1 MSRLEHNGD
10 VKCGARLL
18 QVALGGSFKAGSCAW
33 RALRDVHDTHEAWAA
48 VDAGSLA
55 AARAVAGAPPDPREA
70 QTWLCDRTEAEA
82 PRNYAQSR
90 FLMAAQNKIVADT
103 FSDRDAGIAPPR
115 TLAPMPTAPST
126 LSAGGA
132 REAIEF

>member
-10 VKCGARLL
+10 VKRGARLL
-18 QVALGGSFKAGSCAW
+18 QVALGG
-33 RALRDVHDTHEAWAA
+33 
-48 VDAGSLA
+48 
-55 AARAVAGAPPDPREA
+55 GAPPDPREA

-90 FLMAAQNKIVADT
+90 FLMAAQNKVVAET

-126 LSAGGA
+126 LSVGGA
-132 REAIEF
+132 GEAIEF